1 MADFRE
7 LNTIYKIADHGIFVK
22 RTSSVPVVSKLQRK
36 CTPKHVQSNPL
47 IYRKSVKISLFI
59 YIFSFS
65 AFSVVIDCN
74 IEGYK

>member
-22 RTSSVPVVSKLQRK
+22 GTSSVPVVPNYSGNV
-36 CTPKHVQSNPL
+36 PQSMCKVIPL

-59 YIFSFS
+59 YIFPFCI
-65 AFSVVIDCN
+65 SVVIDCN